1 MGFFDGFAD
10 MFNGGKQRDT
20 IAAGDARAR
29 GDAQAGLTAA
39 TNATNTAVGYLN
51 PYAQQGQRAN
61 ALYGDATGA
70 NGQPA
75 YRAAMQGYAG
85 SDPFRDQNAD
95 YANNAL
101 MRQYAARG
109 LSGGNTGLAVARA
122 QTERGATDWNAYL
135 SRLQGQG
142 QMGFQAASGQAG
154 LQGQNAGYQ
163 FQNGQNMAGLSQQTA
178 GAIAGTQNAG
188 VQNALGF
195 GGMLINGFSP
205 TKDGT
210 SAFGNMAGSVNKLFG
225 RG

>member
-29 GDAQAGLTAA
+29 GDAQSGLTAA

-61 ALYGDATGA
+61 ALYGDALGINGA
-70 NGQPA
+70 GA
-75 YRAAMQGYAG
+75 RSAATANFSQNNPYSQAG
-85 SDPFRDQNAD
+85 DD
-95 YANNAL
+95 YAMKGI
-101 MRQYAARG
+101 MRREEAMGR
-109 LSGGNTGLAVARA
+109 SGGNALLAA
-122 QTERGATDWNAYL
+122 QRVGSERWDQRYNNWMGQM
-135 SRLQGQG
+135 QGQG
-142 QMGFQAASGQAG
+142 QMGLQAASGQAG